1 MTRNKHA
8 FSPELI
14 NFIKQTE
21 QKQKYRLKLKNN
33 YENKKGLLL
42 TTSNFI
48 LNISTIDGVI
58 KKHSQNTKNCL
69 I

>member
-1 MTRNKHA
+1 MTRNIHA
-8 FSPELI
+8 LNPELI

-21 QKQKYRLKLKNN
+21 QKQKQRLKLKNN
-33 YENKKGLLL
+33 YELKKGLLL

>member
-1 MTRNKHA
+1 M
-8 FSPELI
+8 

-21 QKQKYRLKLKNN
+21 IKQKNRLKLKNN

-58 KKHSQNTKNCL
+58 KKHSQNTKNSV